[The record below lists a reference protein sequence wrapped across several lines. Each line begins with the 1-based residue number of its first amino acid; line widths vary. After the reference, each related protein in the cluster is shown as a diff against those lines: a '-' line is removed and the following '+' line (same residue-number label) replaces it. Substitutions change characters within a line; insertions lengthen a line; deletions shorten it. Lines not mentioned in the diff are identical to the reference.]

1 MENLLD
7 RFFENLEFRLKRK
20 LPHYVAKVSHVK
32 GSFYALVRK
41 SRRKTLNNNL
51 EILYKH

>member
-1 MENLLD
+1 MEDLLD

-20 LPHYVAKVSHVK
+20 LPHYVAKVS
-32 GSFYALVRK
+32 FYALVRK
-41 SRRKTLNNNL
+41 PRRKTLNNNL